1 MSALARYDIDALAE
15 QIFKESIVVIN
26 QEKAGFRVLPTVKVD
41 CPKYDGNRA
50 NYRTIY
56 ASDDEETMTEV

>member
-26 QEKAGFRVLPTVKVD
+26 QEEAGVSRTAHRQGRLPKIRW
-41 CPKYDGNRA
+41 K
-50 NYRTIY
+50 
-56 ASDDEETMTEV
+56 

>member
-26 QEKAGFRVLPTVKVD
+26 QEEAGFRVLPTVKVD
-41 CPKYDGNRA
+41 
-50 NYRTIY
+50 
-56 ASDDEETMTEV
+56 